1 MANRGRQSV
10 RRCARRVSTLAAL
23 PLLALQ
29 AVPLPAA
36 ETVQSLRYGASL
48 YHYYQRDY
56 PAAITELT
64 AAQQLD
70 ALGPHTEGSNLMLG
84 GMVLSYGM
92 DRAAQDIFE
101 SELEEPRDSVDADRA
116 WFYLGKLAW
125 QRGDARRAAQALD
138 NMAPGYDG
146 AAAEEA
152 RYLRANA
159 ALALQD
165 NTTATQQKAALPD
178 ASRWRHYL
186 DYDLGAAFAARGDWH
201 NATTHFS
208 ALATAPA
215 DTPEA
220 DALRDRSLTAAGY
233 AHLAAGELQQSGDAF
248 RQVRLDSPYANRA
261 LLGYGWSSAQRGDY
275 LAALSPWQQLSSRSM
290 LDESARESLLAVPY
304 AYAQLG
310 RPGLS
315 LQHYRHASERYAA
328 ELAALDAAIDAFE
341 TQPLAPLLGIADEGD
356 ADWLFDAGVL
366 PGGDHSPYLQHLASR
381 HGFQLALKEL
391 RDLYGIAAHLARAE
405 ERLQVLQHVDTHQQ
419 QVWASIVEEGRR
431 DALAARHEELVA
443 LRSDLHQRL
452 QQALVEPGGRLLA
465 DAAQGRRWARLEKA
479 TRLSASLDTS
489 KTDAEHRLR
498 VLRGLLIWEDNEH
511 YPARAWQARRD
522 LEALDTLVEKNAE
535 ALARVDTAIAGRRQS
550 DFSPRI
556 AALAE
561 QVMAQSASV
570 AITIAGAEN
579 GLRQVAV
586 AELQRQ
592 GEQLARALGQ
602 SRLAI
607 AQIHDNATIRGDGD
621 E

>member
-1 MANRGRQSV
+1 MAIGARQSV
-10 RRCARRVSTLAAL
+10 RRRGRHLTTLATL

-29 AVPLPAA
+29 ATPLPAA

-48 YHYYQRDY
+48 YHYFQRDY
-56 PAAITELT
+56 PGAITELT
-64 AAQQLD
+64 AAQQLG

-84 GMVLSYGM
+84 GMMLSYGI
-92 DRAAQDIFE
+92 DRAAQTIFE
-101 SELEEPRDSVDADRA
+101 DELRQPRESVDADRA

-125 QRGDARRAAQALD
+125 QRGDAQRAAQALD
-138 NMAPGYDG
+138 NMAPDYEG
-146 AAAEEA
+146 AVQEEA

-159 ALALQD
+159 ALAMQD
-165 NTTATQQKAALPD
+165 SATAARQVAALPET
-178 ASRWRHYL
+178 SRWRRYL
-186 DYDLGAAFAARGDWH
+186 DYDLGAACAARGEWA
-201 NATTHFS
+201 NATAHFD
-208 ALATAPA
+208 ALANHPA
-215 DTPEA
+215 ESPESE
-220 DALRDRSLTAAGY
+220 ALRDRSLTAAGY
-233 AHLAAGELQQSGDAF
+233 AHLAAGELQDSGDAF

-315 LQHYRHASERYAA
+315 LQHYRHASERYAR
-328 ELAALDAAIDAFE
+328 ELAALDTAIDAFQ

-366 PGGDHSPYLQHLASR
+366 PGGEHSPYLQHLASR

-405 ERLQVLQHVDTHQQ
+405 ERLQVLQHVDAHQQ
-419 QVWASIVEEGRR
+419 AVWASIVEEARR
-431 DALAARHEELVA
+431 DALAARHAQLQTLQRD
-443 LRSDLHQRL
+443 LRQRL
-452 QQALVEPGGRLLA
+452 QQALLEPGGHLLA
-465 DAAQGRRWARLEKA
+465 GAEQGRRWARLENA
-479 TRLSASLDTS
+479 ARLSASLDTS
-489 KTDAEHRLR
+489 KTDADQRLR
-498 VLRGLLIWEDNEH
+498 VLRGLLVWQDNEN

-522 LEALDTLVEKNAE
+522 LEALDKMVAQNSE
-535 ALARVDTAIAGRRQS
+535 ALARVDAAIAGRRQS

-556 AALAE
+556 AALAA
-561 QVMAQSASV
+561 QVKAQSANV
-570 AITIAGAEN
+570 AITIASAET

-592 GEQLARALGQ
+592 GDQLARALGQ

-607 AQIHDNATIRGDGD
+607 AQIHDNATIRGDAD